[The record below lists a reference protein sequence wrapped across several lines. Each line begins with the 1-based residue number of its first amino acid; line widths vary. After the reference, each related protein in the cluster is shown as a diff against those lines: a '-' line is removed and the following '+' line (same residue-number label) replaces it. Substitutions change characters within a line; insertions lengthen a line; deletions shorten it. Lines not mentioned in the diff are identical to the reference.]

1 MSKYSGLELEK
12 IELIAPT
19 ETRWR
24 GFSIGEIKMS
34 DCYEWSIKLKF
45 TEYFQTVKA
54 EYNLVF
60 APSLKQYQDHID
72 SIVREYNKPQKSLDD
87 VIDDPKLDPISRIN
101 DEIQSYNEAIKRMW
115 VIQMYGE
122 LEKYERK
129 SRTKDVDF
137 IIPAQF
143 IQFFAERYLPSDGWC
158 VYLEPAKRL
167 EDENGSIKEVAN
179 VYDVGDFINNTL
191 QHENFLTK

>member
-12 IELIAPT
+12 IELVKPT
-19 ETRWR
+19 ETTGRS
-24 GFSIGEIKMS
+24 FSIGEIKMN
-34 DCYEWSIKLKF
+34 DCHEWTLKLKF

-60 APSLKQYQDHID
+60 APNIKQYQQHID

-101 DEIQSYNEAIKRMW
+101 EEIQSYNEAIRRMG
-115 VIQMYGE
+115 VVQMYGE

-137 IIPAQF
+137 LIPSES
-143 IQFFAERYLPSDGWC
+143 INFFATEYL
-158 VYLEPAKRL
+158 
-167 EDENGSIKEVAN
+167 
-179 VYDVGDFINNTL
+179 
-191 QHENFLTK
+191 

>member
-1 MSKYSGLELEK
+1 MSKYSGLALEWVELV
-12 IELIAPT
+12 APT
-19 ETRWR
+19 ENKWR

-34 DCYEWSIKLKF
+34 DCYEWTIKLKF

-101 DEIQSYNEAIKRMW
+101 EEIQSYNEAIRRMG
-115 VIQMYGE
+115 VVQMYGE

-137 IIPAQF
+137 IIPASF
-143 IQFFAERYLPSDGWC
+143 IQFFSERYLPSDGWC
-158 VYLEPAKRL
+158 VYLEPAKKL
-167 EDENGSIKEVAN
+167 EDENGTIKEVAN
-179 VYDVGDFINNTL
+179 VYDAWDFINQTL
-191 QHENFLTK
+191 KHEDFLTK